1 MTDWDK
7 RFLNIA
13 KEVSAWSKDPDAKV
27 GAVIVSE
34 SRRILS
40 IGYNGLP
47 AAMPD
52 TDEYLNSDNKLDY
65 MIHAEMNSIYNAG
78 LAGVSLKNSTI
89 YVYGRQV
96 CHECM
101 KGLIQAGISN
111 IVTYS
116 TESSQKWQKS
126 WEIAQNLAKFAN
138 IFIKNQ

>member
-27 GAVIVSE
+27 GAVIVSK

-52 TDEYLNSDNKLDY
+52 TDEYLK
-65 MIHAEMNSIYNAG
+65 
-78 LAGVSLKNSTI
+78 KT
-89 YVYGRQV
+89 
-96 CHECM
+96 
-101 KGLIQAGISN
+101 
-111 IVTYS
+111 
-116 TESSQKWQKS
+116 
-126 WEIAQNLAKFAN
+126 
-138 IFIKNQ
+138 

>member
-1 MTDWDK
+1 MTNWDK

-13 KEVSAWSKDPDAKV
+13 KEVSTWSKDPDAKV
-27 GAVIVSE
+27 GAVIVSK

-138 IFIKNQ
+138 ISIKNQ

>member
-1 MTDWDK
+1 MEAAQVLGLDPQE
-7 RFLNIA
+7 L
-13 KEVSAWSKDPDAKV
+13 SAWSKDPDAKV
-27 GAVIVSE
+27 GAVIVSK

-89 YVYGRQV
+89 YYFHLWRVRY
-96 CHECM
+96 
-101 KGLIQAGISN
+101 K
-111 IVTYS
+111 
-116 TESSQKWQKS
+116 
-126 WEIAQNLAKFAN
+126 AKTS
-138 IFIKNQ
+138 